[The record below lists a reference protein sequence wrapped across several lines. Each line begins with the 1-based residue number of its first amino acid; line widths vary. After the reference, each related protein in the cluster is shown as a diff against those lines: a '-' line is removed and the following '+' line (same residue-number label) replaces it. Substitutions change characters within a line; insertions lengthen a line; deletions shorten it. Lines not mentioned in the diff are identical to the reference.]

1 MTRAARPRS
10 RSKWRAWLDADW
22 ASACLLHKID
32 CWLFRRVDSLNMDI
46 VCAPKLGVELLITQA
61 HEGLCFG
68 LRPTRQSLFPSK
80 WAVER
85 ERERVFFILIP
96 AKQKPHRGSCL
107 YTPRSLRIHHRLGLV
122 WEIDRPR
129 GGGIHQVSPTLR
141 VSLLVSS
148 VLLRFQIPCN
158 PRHRIAGRLPVEIV
172 MM

>member
-85 ERERVFFILIP
+85 ERESFLYFNSCKTKTSPRLLPIYPPVP
-96 AKQKPHRGSCL
+96 PHPPP
-107 YTPRSLRIHHRLGLV
+107 PRFGVGDRSASRRRDPSGEPHPPRFASRLF
-122 WEIDRPR
+122 
-129 GGGIHQVSPTLR
+129 
-141 VSLLVSS
+141 SS
-148 VLLRFQIPCN
+148 APLSN
-158 PRHRIAGRLPVEIV
+158 PV
-172 MM
+172 

>member
-1 MTRAARPRS
+1 MSPYIKKIIGYRTERADLVACRTQPVARRADWLAAGSFLGGLRFGGTMTRAARPRS

-85 ERERVFFILIP
+85 EREREF
-96 AKQKPHRGSCL
+96 
-107 YTPRSLRIHHRLGLV
+107 SL
-122 WEIDRPR
+122 
-129 GGGIHQVSPTLR
+129 
-141 VSLLVSS
+141 
-148 VLLRFQIPCN
+148 F
-158 PRHRIAGRLPVEIV
+158 
-172 MM
+172 